1 MNAEPTRFRPA
12 GFGSWGT
19 LAFSSGARVSSSHA
33 RPVAGPVNRAEPAV
47 RPRAGLL
54 CAARPHGPGAE
65 LAAFAALTLLRQPRR
80 VSARSALRARSA
92 RSALL
97 DAGFF
102 MPGPPA
108 PPPASRGC
116 GGVRPTATAGAA
128 QGGPGGL
135 RRAWEAPS
143 IAGRPA
149 ARAARFVNKL
159 AAVCLSAVSA
169 ANEASWAAGRTT
181 EKRRGGAWTWNRPL
195 WTVPRLA
202 QPAGLA
208 SPAVEVGAQRRP
220 PDPCDAARPGRLVP
234 LPSSSAQ
241 ASKGRKEPK
250 ANGPHLVDAN

>member
-1 MNAEPTRFRPA
+1 M
-12 GFGSWGT
+12 
-19 LAFSSGARVSSSHA
+19 GAVLVCCPLRLFVVVASNRLRVPHA

-47 RPRAGLL
+47 RPAAGLL

-65 LAAFAALTLLRQPRR
+65 LAAFAALTLLRQSRR

-97 DAGFF
+97 DAGFL

-108 PPPASRGC
+108 PPPASCGR
-116 GGVRPTATAGAA
+116 GGVPTNATVGAA

-181 EKRRGGAWTWNRPL
+181 EKRRA
-195 WTVPRLA
+195 
-202 QPAGLA
+202 
-208 SPAVEVGAQRRP
+208 VGAQRRP
-220 PDPCDAARPGRLVP
+220 PDPCDAARPGRPVP
-234 LPSSSAQ
+234 PPSSDAAQ
-241 ASKGRKEPK
+241 AQTH
-250 ANGPHLVDAN
+250 A